1 MKSCCDNKENELRT
15 LQQSQSQTLKIVL
28 WINLVMFF
36 VEIITGILS
45 HSSALM
51 ADSLDMLGDTVVYG
65 FSLYVLTKSVRWRA
79 GAALLKGVLM
89 STLGMS
95 VLVSAATKIFSPV
108 IPVSQ
113 TMGLVGG
120 LAFLANLI
128 CLLLL
133 LKHRKDDLNMRS
145 TWLCSRND
153 IIANLGVILAAV
165 CVNLT
170 HSGYPDIITG
180 SVIALLVLSSSF
192 GVLWD
197 SFQQLKKNKDGQLN

>member
-170 HSGYPDIITG
+170 HSGYPDIIAG